1 MEHLSSGMEQQVQWI
16 RDKVQELCSKGYSQ
30 REISHTLQVGLATY
44 DFRVYQLSVEVG
56 TVHHLRL
63 L

>member
-1 MEHLSSGMEQQVQWI
+1 MM
-16 RDKVQELCSKGYSQ
+16 
-30 REISHTLQVGLATY
+30 SHTLQVGLATY
-44 DFRVYQLSVEVG
+44 DFRVYQLSVESV